1 MIAAAL
7 VAACR
12 PGPPHAPHDRSPGAH
27 SADTAPSSADHSA
40 EPPSGHTGATGATG
54 HTGVGPVDPWAE
66 PTPPEC
72 ELTWVPAVAPGP
84 RFDVSRS
91 YLYRIEG
98 RPGDLL
104 GRLVTPLP
112 DAAADGAPD
121 LALLA
126 RWYFTVN
133 ELRVFDGVGRG
144 VLGPDDATTTI
155 ARSLVTE
162 AIDDLLWAPLGGLLG
177 SLVVNGE
184 QDDDAAV
191 VPLPFPAGEHLAA
204 DLAATTVPPPGL
216 SNGHS
221 DGAWGDVDADGEP
234 DLLLS
239 NRDPFTDPLVF
250 GMGGVSV
257 YRGPLPATL
266 DHQADAWATYEIGA
280 IDVIFDAYAGS
291 MSQSGAFDPVA
302 EDLDGDGAADVV
314 LGGEGMKDFLPAPL
328 HPYRFRYQ
336 GGAAVFLGGTPGHHG
351 LDQAQVVVYGTCAAK
366 LGAFQTAVGDVTGDG
381 HPDVALGGNG
391 TEDQGLQKGA
401 VFVFSD
407 LARSVG
413 YRSAA
418 TAELIVLGEESGDH
432 LWQPARLG
440 DLNGDGFDDLLVGA
454 PHANGHRGRAY
465 LFLGPRTGVVNAG
478 DADLIL
484 TGGIA
489 EEVFGWQLGSA
500 GDVDGDGVLDV
511 YVSSDG
517 TADEGTVTVVSG
529 AALLA
534 AL

>member
-12 PGPPHAPHDRSPGAH
+12 PGPPHAPHDRLPGVH
-27 SADTAPSSADHSA
+27 SADTAPPSAEHSA
-40 EPPSGHTGATGATG
+40 ERPPEHTGATSATG

-72 ELTWVPAVAPGP
+72 ELTWVPAVDPGP
-84 RFDVSRS
+84 RFDVTRS

-98 RPGDLL
+98 RPGDYL
-104 GRLVTPLP
+104 GRVVTPLP
-112 DAAADGAPD
+112 DAAGDGAPD
-121 LALLA
+121 LALVA
-126 RWYFTVN
+126 KWFNAVD
-133 ELRVFDGVGRG
+133 ELRVFDGDTRG
-144 VLGPDDATTTI
+144 LLGPNDAVTSI
-155 ARSLVTE
+155 ARDRVTE
-162 AIDDLLWAPLGGLLG
+162 DIYDLLWAPLGGQLG
-177 SLVVNGE
+177 SLVVNGG
-184 QDDDAAV
+184 QDDAAAV
-191 VPLPFPAGEHLAA
+191 VPLPFPPGEHVAD

-266 DHQADAWATYEIGA
+266 DHQADAWATYEIGG

-351 LDQAQVVVYGTCAAK
+351 LDQAQVVVYGTCSSE
-366 LGAFQTAVGDVTGDG
+366 LGGFQTAVGDVTGDG
-381 HPDVALGGNG
+381 RPDVAFGGYG

-432 LWQPARLG
+432 LWQPGRLG

-484 TGGIA
+484 AGGLG
-489 EEVFGWQLGSA
+489 EEFFGWQLGSA